1 MTPLYFDPAVGFSST
16 VAFRVFVL
24 RAIKLYASRSSS
36 RVASLATG
44 ICATTLWPV
53 TTLPLPQPQ
62 EIAASVANA
71 MHVSHVASM
80 SSVLTIQ
87 IMQSSN
93 QLDAAQSTCGAA
105 PEAFNW
111 AAQCGCQIAEP
122 PAAPAG

>member
-44 ICATTLWPV
+44 IWATTLWPV

-62 EIAASVANA
+62 EIAASIANP
-71 MHVSHVASM
+71 MHVF
-80 SSVLTIQ
+80 TRRF
-87 IMQSSN
+87 N
-93 QLDAAQSTCGAA
+93 QFRRHHTHNAIWQPVGDRPTTTGA
-105 PEAFNW
+105 
-111 AAQCGCQIAEP
+111 
-122 PAAPAG
+122 